1 MPEMKRYCPNCGAP
15 RSEGARFCEACA
27 HPLTTEFV
35 AGSQATADGAS
46 PVMADPANWKVI
58 VGDEPPPLSAAV
70 VKTPVPSHPQLT
82 PVLPPSTQAPQTAY
96 RSLRSPAISLFVAT
110 GIDIATSMATNSGI
124 AQQALVFRDSLAALN
139 LLTGLIAGPRRGL
152 ASVILMMGSV
162 LLAILQGIS
171 LYSCGE
177 RMLAAQSVIQ
187 GLLPNMATQ
196 GLAFCTALRTAFAS
210 RK

>member
-1 MPEMKRYCPNCGAP
+1 MTEMKRYCPNCGAP

-27 HPLTTEFV
+27 HPLTNDFV
-35 AGSQATADGAS
+35 AGSQTTAEGTS

-58 VGDEPPPLSAAV
+58 VGDQLPPPSAV
-70 VKTPVPSHPQLT
+70 VVNTPVPPQPQWT

-96 RSLRSPAISLFVAT
+96 RSLRSPAISQFVAT
-110 GIDIATSMATNSGI
+110 GIEIATSMTTNSGI
-124 AQQALVFRDSLAALN
+124 AQQTLVFRGGLAVLN
-139 LLTGLIAGPRRGL
+139 LLAGLIAGPRRGL

-162 LLAILQGIS
+162 VLAILQGIS